1 MLAGIVIFVIGTLLP
16 PSHISFQA
24 QGSESSSSI
33 TNISAGEEEEEENN
47 KAITVAFTEAFN
59 HRNYTAIEQYV
70 AENITEH
77 RPGVMSGR
85 NSTIDFLKSLS
96 DAFPDFQT
104 TVDHMVTEGDRVVV
118 FTTTNGT
125 HQGEFIFAP
134 GVPPSGKQITFKTA
148 DLYRISN
155 GQLVE
160 HWDVIEILDM
170 LSAIGAITF
179 SQPPAVHPSDGN
191 TANSTSNQAHV
202 TAQ

>member
-24 QGSESSSSI
+24 QGSESSSI

-59 HRNYTAIEQYV
+59 HRNHTAIEQYV

-125 HQGEFIFAP
+125 HQAEFIFAP
-134 GVPPSGKQITFKTA
+134 GVPP
-148 DLYRISN
+148 
-155 GQLVE
+155 
-160 HWDVIEILDM
+160 
-170 LSAIGAITF
+170 
-179 SQPPAVHPSDGN
+179 
-191 TANSTSNQAHV
+191 
-202 TAQ
+202 

>member
-85 NSTIDFLKSLS
+85 NSTIDFLKSPS

>member
-24 QGSESSSSI
+24 QGSESSSI

-47 KAITVAFTEAFN
+47 KAIIVAFTEAFN

-125 HQGEFIFAP
+125 HQAEFIFAP
-134 GVPPSGKQITFKTA
+134 GVPP
-148 DLYRISN
+148 
-155 GQLVE
+155 
-160 HWDVIEILDM
+160 
-170 LSAIGAITF
+170 
-179 SQPPAVHPSDGN
+179 
-191 TANSTSNQAHV
+191 
-202 TAQ
+202 

>member
-24 QGSESSSSI
+24 QGSESSSI

-59 HRNYTAIEQYV
+59 HRNHTAIEQYV

-134 GVPPSGKQITFKTA
+134 GVSPSGKQITFKTA

-179 SQPPAVHPSDGN
+179 SQPPAVHPSDGD
-191 TANSTSNQAHV
+191 TANSISNHAHV

>member
-24 QGSESSSSI
+24 QGSESSSI

-47 KAITVAFTEAFN
+47 KAIIVAFTEAFN

-179 SQPPAVHPSDGN
+179 SQPPALPPSDGN
-191 TANSTSNQAHV
+191 TANSTSNQAHI

>member
-24 QGSESSSSI
+24 QGSESSSI

-134 GVPPSGKQITFKTA
+134 GVSPSGKQITFKTA

-191 TANSTSNQAHV
+191 TANSISNQAHV